1 MAAEHQ
7 AAGCIAVEAMGE
19 RGRARQPET
28 QRVEIIFE
36 TFAALRSLMDCQSRG
51 LVDHQHQAVAIDEPS
66 HYLFS
71 RHGRLPTLDETAIT
85 IMMSNEPE

>member
-7 AAGCIAVEAMGE
+7 AAGGIAIEAMGE
-19 RGRARQPET
+19 RGRTRQPEA

-36 TFAALRSLMDCQSRG
+36 TFAALGPLVDGQSRG

-66 HYLFS
+66 HYLFR
-71 RHGRLPTLDETAIT
+71 RHGHLPSLDETAIT
-85 IMMSNEPE
+85 IVISN